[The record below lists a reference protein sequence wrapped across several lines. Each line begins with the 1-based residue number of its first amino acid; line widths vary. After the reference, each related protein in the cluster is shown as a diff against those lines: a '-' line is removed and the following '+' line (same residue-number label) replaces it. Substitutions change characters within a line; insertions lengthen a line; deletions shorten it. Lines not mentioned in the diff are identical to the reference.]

1 MPPAP
6 VMRALPFFTALLA
19 CAFHAPAA
27 PSFAQPTPPPR
38 LGGDARQ
45 HYPRLCATCHGEDMR
60 GGKTGSLLD
69 TQWNYTD
76 GSDDGIASV
85 IRDGLPLSGMPAFG
99 AALNAAEIRGL
110 VVLIRENAMHAG
122 MPIPRRS
129 AALPVEV
136 QKSAE
141 HAWRVEPVIEGLD
154 VPWGID
160 FLPDGRLIF
169 TERAGRLFV
178 AEKEAAPVEIAGI
191 PRAWVRDEGGLMDV
205 ALHPDYARNGW
216 VYLTFSDPGDNGA
229 AMTKVVRGRIRDGRW
244 ADEQTIFSAPQ
255 SSYTNRGVHFGSR
268 LLFDGNHLFF
278 SIGERGATGQAQ
290 DLSLPN
296 GKIHRVFHDG
306 SIPPDNPFVKTP
318 GAWPSIWSH
327 GHRNPQGLAHDP
339 VGGGLWETEHG
350 PRGGDEL
357 NLIRPGANY
366 GWPVIT
372 HGMNYNGTP
381 VSALT
386 AKDGMEQPVR
396 HWTPSIATSPLHFY
410 TGDKFPR
417 WKNNLFLGSLAGQQ
431 FVRLVIDGGKI
442 AREEIVFKNLGRIRD
457 IATGPD
463 GLLYVSL
470 ELPAEPGRIIRLIPA
485 DG

>member
-1 MPPAP
+1 
-6 VMRALPFFTALLA
+6 MRAIPFFTIVPA
-19 CAFHAPAA
+19 CSLFLSSVFPA
-27 PSFAQPTPPPR
+27 FAQQTPPPR
-38 LGGDARQ
+38 LGGDARKNYQ
-45 HYPRLCATCHGEDMR
+45 QLCATCHGEDMR
-60 GGKTGSLLD
+60 GSKTESLLD
-69 TQWNYTD
+69 THWKYID
-76 GSDDGIASV
+76 GSDEGIAAV

-99 AALNAAEIRGL
+99 DALNAAEVRGL

-129 AALPVEV
+129 TALPADV

-141 HAWRVEPVIEGLD
+141 HAWRVESVLEGLD

-169 TERAGRLFV
+169 TERAGKLFV
-178 AEKEAAPVEIAGI
+178 VEKGGAPVEITGI
-191 PRAWVRDEGGLMDV
+191 PRVWVRDEGGLMDV

-216 VYLTFSDPGDNGA
+216 VYLTLSDPGENDT
-229 AMTKVVRGRIRDGRW
+229 AMTKIVRGRIRDGRW
-244 ADEQTIFSAPQ
+244 ADEQTIFSAPKPA
-255 SSYTNRGVHFGSR
+255 YTSRGIHFGSR
-268 LLFDGNHLFF
+268 LLFDGGYLFF
-278 SIGERGATGQAQ
+278 SVGERGAMGQAQ

-296 GKIHRVFHDG
+296 GKVHRVFDDG

-318 GAWPSIWSH
+318 GAWPSIWSY
-327 GHRNPQGLAHDP
+327 GHRNPQGLARDP
-339 VGGGLWETEHG
+339 AGGGLWETEHG

-372 HGMNYNGTP
+372 YGMNYNGTP
-381 VSALT
+381 VSAFT
-386 AKDGMEQPVR
+386 AKEGMEQPVR

-431 FVRLVIDGGKI
+431 LVRFVIDGDKI
-442 AREEIVFKNLGRIRD
+442 ANEEIVFKNLGRIRD

-470 ELPAEPGRIIRLIPA
+470 ELPGEPSRIVRLIPA
-485 DG
+485 DE